1 MKQPCVYLL
10 ANRPNGTLYVGV
22 TSDLIK
28 RVWQHNNDVFD
39 GFSQKY
45 QVHTLVWFEQHAT
58 MEAAIAREKQLKAG
72 PRKRKIAL
80 IESLNPTWSDLYEAL
95 LQ

>member
-10 ANRPNGTLYVGV
+10 ANRPGGTLYVGV

-28 RVWQHNNDVFD
+28 RVWQHKNDVFD
-39 GFSQKY
+39 GFSHKY
-45 QVHTLVWFEQHAT
+45 HVHRLVWFEQHAT

-72 PRKRKIAL
+72 PRLRKVAL
-80 IESLNPTWSDLYEAL
+80 IESLNPTWADLYQGL
-95 LQ
+95 L